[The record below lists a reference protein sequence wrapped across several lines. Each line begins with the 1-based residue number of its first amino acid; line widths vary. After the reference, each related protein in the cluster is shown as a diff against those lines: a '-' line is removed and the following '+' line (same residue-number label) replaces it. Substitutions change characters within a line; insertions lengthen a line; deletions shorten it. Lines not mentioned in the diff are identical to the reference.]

1 MAFCTKCGAQVQGPF
16 CGTCGTPAP
25 MGGAPQPG
33 AASQPAAGSQPG
45 SAAPPPGTPPAAPAY
60 IAPVSATAP
69 QKTGAVVGIRGG
81 CGGLVVRAA
90 LVGGIAM
97 YSVAQKA
104 KEFGKNPAPPL
115 PRMIA
120 TANPDVD

>member
-60 IAPVSATAP
+60 IAPVSASAP
-69 QKTGAVVGIRGG
+69 QKTSAVVWILGG
-81 CGGLVVRAA
+81 CGGRLGLAA
-90 LVGGIAM
+90 PGGGRLLYYVSHQGTEIW
-97 YSVAQKA
+97 
-104 KEFGKNPAPPL
+104 GNPAVL
-115 PRMIA
+115 RTHLA
-120 TANPDVD
+120 C